1 MKVILGIE
9 TSCDETAAAVLEQK
23 DKRINILSNVVAS
36 SIELQ
41 AKYGGVIPEQAAREQ
56 LKSIVPVVEH
66 AIHDSRLTINDLD
79 AIAVTQGPGLIGSL
93 LVGVETAKVLAMTWN
108 KPLIPI
114 NHLVGHFYANWAAVR
129 GSLPTF
135 PSLGLLVSGGHSDLV
150 MFTNHN
156 KYKYLGGTRDDAAG
170 EAFDKSARLLGLPYP
185 GGPLISKLA
194 KEGNRKAFHLPRPMM
209 KGFSAKG
216 GPASDWDFSFSGLKT
231 AVLNLV
237 NQLTPT
243 GSGLTSQQ
251 VSDISASLETAIV
264 DTLVIKT
271 IKAAKTFGM
280 NQLIVSGGVA
290 ANQYLRERLFAEFP
304 GKVFIPPPSLCTD
317 NAVMIA
323 TAGFFTKPIETPLDL
338 QANPNLSLNV

>member
-1 MKVILGIE
+1 
-9 TSCDETAAAVLEQK
+9 
-23 DKRINILSNVVAS
+23 
-36 SIELQ
+36 
-41 AKYGGVIPEQAAREQ
+41 
-56 LKSIVPVVEH
+56 
-66 AIHDSRLTINDLD
+66 
-79 AIAVTQGPGLIGSL
+79 
-93 LVGVETAKVLAMTWN
+93 
-108 KPLIPI
+108 
-114 NHLVGHFYANWAAVR
+114 
-129 GSLPTF
+129 
-135 PSLGLLVSGGHSDLV
+135 
-150 MFTNHN
+150 
-156 KYKYLGGTRDDAAG
+156 
-170 EAFDKSARLLGLPYP
+170 
-185 GGPLISKLA
+185 
-194 KEGNRKAFHLPRPMM
+194 MM

-323 TAGFFTKPIETPLDL
+323 TAGFFTKPIENPLDL